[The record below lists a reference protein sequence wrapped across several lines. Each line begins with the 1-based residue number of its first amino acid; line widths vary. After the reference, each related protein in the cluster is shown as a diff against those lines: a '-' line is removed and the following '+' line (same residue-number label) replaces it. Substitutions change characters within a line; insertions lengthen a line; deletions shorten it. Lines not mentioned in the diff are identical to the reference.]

1 MGVVIKDEAKL
12 QQGDDDIARVL
23 TDDNRTLSGDEMRRL
38 LDRGRELQRI
48 LEPRLRA
55 MKVAP

>member
-1 MGVVIKDEAKL
+1 MTKDESKL
-12 QQGDDDIARVL
+12 QHVDDDTACVL
-23 TDDNRTLSGDEMRRL
+23 AGDNKALSGDEMRRL

-55 MKVAP
+55 MKGWAL

>member
-1 MGVVIKDEAKL
+1 MIKDEPKL

-23 TDDNRTLSGDEMRRL
+23 ADDNKALSGYEMRRL
-38 LDRGRELQRI
+38 LDRGRELQRV

-55 MKVAP
+55 MKGWAL

>member
-1 MGVVIKDEAKL
+1 MIKDEPKL

-23 TDDNRTLSGDEMRRL
+23 TDDNKALSGDEMRRL

-55 MKVAP
+55 MKGWAL

>member
-1 MGVVIKDEAKL
+1 MIKDEAKL

-23 TDDNRTLSGDEMRRL
+23 TDDNKTLSGDEMRRL
-38 LDRGRELQRI
+38 LDRGRELQRV

-55 MKVAP
+55 MRGWAL

>member
-1 MGVVIKDEAKL
+1 MIKDEAKL

-38 LDRGRELQRI
+38 LERGRELQRI
-48 LEPRLRA
+48 LEPHLRA
-55 MKVAP
+55 MREWAL

>member
-1 MGVVIKDEAKL
+1 MTKDEAKL

-23 TDDNRTLSGDEMRRL
+23 TDDNKTLSGDEMRRL

-55 MKVAP
+55 MKGWAL